1 MQIKTTLWCN
11 ITPVKMAIIKNPEIT
26 NAAEGMEKRE
36 HSYTVGGNENWY
48 SLYGEQYAYFTKT
61 STNGVT

>member
-1 MQIKTTLWCN
+1 
-11 ITPVKMAIIKNPEIT
+11 MAIIKNPEIT